1 MSIMKEAKEVHV
13 YVLSDAT
20 GTTAEAVIK
29 AVLVQFKEIHP
40 VVHRFNYVSDT
51 ATIEGAIKEAT
62 KTRGI
67 LIYSL
72 VNENLRNWTKTKGQ
86 VSGLPVFD
94 LLGPLLNELENVFNL
109 LPELKPGI
117 LRHVDEES
125 IQLAEAID
133 FTLKH
138 DDGLGVDSID
148 ASDVIILGASRTSKT
163 PTSIYLSCNKIR
175 ASNVPII
182 LNAELSRQVLEAS
195 CPKVGFTIDH
205 ERLSII
211 RRARLGDRAKEMD
224 RGYSALSYIIEEL
237 EYCERLYRKIPGIRI
252 INVTY
257 LSIEEIAQQIMS
269 WLR

>member
-1 MSIMKEAKEVHV
+1 MEQTKEVHI

-40 VVHRFNYVSDT
+40 IVHRINYVRDEG
-51 ATIEGAIKEAT
+51 TIEKVIQEAT
-62 KTRGI
+62 LASGI

-72 VNENLRNWTKTKGQ
+72 VSEKLRGWTKERGQ
-86 VSGLPVFD
+86 AMSLPMFD
-94 LLGPLLNELENVFNL
+94 LLGPLLVKMEKVFNL

-125 IQLAEAID
+125 LQLAEAID

-138 DDGLGVDSID
+138 DDGLGLDSID

-163 PTSIYLSCNKIR
+163 PTSIYLSCNKIK
-175 ASNVPII
+175 ASNVPVI
-182 LNAELSRQVLEAS
+182 LNMELPKQALDAPV
-195 CPKVGFTIDH
+195 PKVGFTIDH
-205 ERLSII
+205 ERLSTI
-211 RRARLGDRAKEMD
+211 RKARLGSRRMAID
-224 RGYSALSYIIEEL
+224 RGYANLSYIIEEL
-237 EYCERLYRKIPGIRI
+237 TYSERLYRKIPGIRI

-257 LSIEEIAQQIMS
+257 LSIEEIAQQITA
-269 WLR
+269 WIK

>member
-1 MSIMKEAKEVHV
+1 MKGATKEVHV

-40 VVHRFNYVSDT
+40 VVHRFNYVRDKE
-51 ATIEGAIKEAT
+51 TIEGAVKEAT
-62 KTRGI
+62 QTRGI

-72 VNENLRNWTKTKGQ
+72 VSENLRDWAKKKGQ
-86 VSGLPVFD
+86 ASGLPLFD
-94 LLGPLLNELENVFNL
+94 LLGPLLGKLEKVFNL

-117 LRHVDEES
+117 LRHLDEES
-125 IQLAEAID
+125 LQLAEAID

-138 DDGLGVDSID
+138 DDGLGLGSIN

-163 PTSIYLSCNKIR
+163 PTSIYLSCNKIK
-175 ASNVPII
+175 ASNVPVI
-182 LNAELSRQVLEAS
+182 LNAELPRPVLEA
-195 CPKVGFTIDH
+195 PALKVGFTIDH
-205 ERLSII
+205 DRLSTI
-211 RRARLGDRAKEMD
+211 RKARLGNRGKAMD
-224 RGYSALSYIIEEL
+224 RGYSDLSYIIEEL
-237 EYCERLYRKIPGIRI
+237 EYCERLYRKIPGIRV